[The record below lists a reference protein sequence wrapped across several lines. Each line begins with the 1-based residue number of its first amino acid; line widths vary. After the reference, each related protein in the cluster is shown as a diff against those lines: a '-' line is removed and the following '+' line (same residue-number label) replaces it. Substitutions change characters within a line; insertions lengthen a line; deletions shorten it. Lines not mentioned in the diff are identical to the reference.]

1 MSRFRVPAGQVDQFA
16 AAARVAIQAL
26 SERPGF
32 IEAAL
37 GQSTDE
43 DDLRIITTRWDGI
56 GAYRRA
62 LSAYEV
68 KIAAVP
74 LLSLAVDEPSAFEV
88 VHSRTAQGVVERT
101 SGLAA
106 DAGSIGLGFASGP
119 DIAPVVS

>member
-1 MSRFRVPAGQVDQFA
+1 MSRFRVPADQADQFA
-16 AAARVAIQAL
+16 SAARVAIQAL
-26 SERPGF
+26 GERPGF

-43 DDLRIITTRWDGI
+43 DDLRVITTRWDGI

-62 LSAYEV
+62 LSAYDV
-68 KIAAVP
+68 KLAAVP

-88 VHSRTAQGVVERT
+88 VHSRTAQGVVEGT